1 VWLLNLHTIG
11 IDLADGLQENGC
23 KVHLANPSVIRE
35 YERVKHTND
44 R

>member
-11 IDLADGLQENGC
+11 IDLVDGLQENGY
-23 KVHLANPSVIRE
+23 KGHSANPSVIRQ